1 MGGRPS
7 KPTALIIAEGKSHR
21 TKAELTVRET
31 AEKSLYTGEPFREQQ
46 QVKDNAI
53 AHAEFL
59 RLKKLYKKISYV
71 DALDQ
76 NIINRYCL
84 EFAAIYDFQSHIER
98 LKADLEMIENTAE
111 RIQLYEMIGKTYDRM
126 NRSKAMLLKY
136 EDRLLLTPTGRMRAI
151 PKTPPPD
158 ESEDS
163 GFAAF
168 FNKRAEAQ

>member
-7 KPTALIIAEGKSHR
+7 KPTALILAEGKSHR
-21 TKAELTVRET
+21 TKAEIAVREA
-31 AEKSLYTGEPFREQQ
+31 AEKSLYTGQTFKEQPQ
-46 QVKDNAI
+46 TKSNPI

-59 RLKKLYKKISYV
+59 RLKKLYDKIAYV

-84 EFAAIYDFQSHIER
+84 ECAALYDLREHIVKMR
-98 LKADLEMIENTAE
+98 ADLAE
-111 RIQLYEMIGKTYDRM
+111 ANPEDRIKLYDMIGKTYDRIG
-126 NRSKAMLLKY
+126 RCEATLLKY
-136 EDRLLLTPTGRMRAI
+136 EDRILLNPTARMRAI
-151 PKTPPPD
+151 PKTPPSD

-168 FNKRAEAQ
+168 FKGRSEAQ